1 MLHYLIILL
10 DETSTSY
17 CHYSIKAN
25 ESKPISLEYLK
36 AGIRFAMIE
45 NLMIQFI
52 YPDYILPQEYEDTI
66 ESIDHSK
73 IVPSNSPIVEDAD
86 VIIFNHWQDA
96 LINEFDSSVAYVLRI
111 NKTDLFSQQE
121 LIKSLLR
128 KVSRLNIVI
137 TDIEYFTN
145 KDFDIYKQLLDS
157 LSDEI
162 KVLYSQ
168 GNSPQL
174 NLITDRI
181 MLPQMNNCN
190 AGCDNI
196 TLAPD
201 GNFYICPAF
210 YYSDENRQLFNVGD
224 LKNGLNI
231 KAAQLY
237 KLSHAPLCRTCDS
250 YQCKR
255 CIWLNRKT
263 TLDITTPSHEQCVV
277 SHIERNA
284 SRELLLSM
292 RQQGEFYPEQDIKEI
307 NYLDPCDVRIEW
319 NKVKKI

>member
-1 MLHYLIILL
+1 MLHYFIILL

-17 CHYSIKAN
+17 CHYTIKN
-25 ESKPISLEYLK
+25 TESKLISLEDLK

-52 YPDYILPQEYEDTI
+52 YPDYNLPQEYKDAI

-73 IVPSNSPIVEDAD
+73 IVPSNSPVVDDAD
-86 VIIFNHWQDA
+86 VIIFNHWQET
-96 LINEFDSSVAYVLRI
+96 LTYEFDSSVAYVLRV
-111 NKTDLFSQQE
+111 NKTDLFSQQD
-121 LIKSLLR
+121 LIKSIIG

-137 TDIEYFTN
+137 TDIESFTN
-145 KDFDIYKQLLDS
+145 KDFEIYKQLLDS

-162 KVLYSQ
+162 KTLYSQ
-168 GNSPQL
+168 GISLQL

-210 YYSDENRQLFNVGD
+210 YYSDENRQLFQVGD
-224 LKNGLNI
+224 LKKGLNI
-231 KAAQLY
+231 KADQLY
-237 KLSHAPLCRTCDS
+237 KLSHAPLCRTCDA

-263 TLDITTPSHEQCVV
+263 TFDITTPSHEQCVV
-277 SHIERNA
+277 SHVERNA

-292 RQQGEFYPEQDIKEI
+292 RQQGEFYPEQEIKEL
-307 NYLDPCDVRIEW
+307 NYLDPFDVRIEW
-319 NKVKKI
+319 NKVKKV

>member
-1 MLHYLIILL
+1 
-10 DETSTSY
+10 
-17 CHYSIKAN
+17 
-25 ESKPISLEYLK
+25 
-36 AGIRFAMIE
+36 
-45 NLMIQFI
+45 MIQFI

-255 CIWLNRKT
+255 CIWLNPHCR
-263 TLDITTPSHEQCVV
+263 
-277 SHIERNA
+277 
-284 SRELLLSM
+284 
-292 RQQGEFYPEQDIKEI
+292 
-307 NYLDPCDVRIEW
+307 RICS
-319 NKVKKI
+319 

>member
-237 KLSHAPLCRTCDS
+237 KLSHAPLCRTWIPINVS
-250 YQCKR
+250 VAFGLIEKR
-255 CIWLNRKT
+255 L
-263 TLDITTPSHEQCVV
+263 
-277 SHIERNA
+277 
-284 SRELLLSM
+284 
-292 RQQGEFYPEQDIKEI
+292 
-307 NYLDPCDVRIEW
+307 
-319 NKVKKI
+319 